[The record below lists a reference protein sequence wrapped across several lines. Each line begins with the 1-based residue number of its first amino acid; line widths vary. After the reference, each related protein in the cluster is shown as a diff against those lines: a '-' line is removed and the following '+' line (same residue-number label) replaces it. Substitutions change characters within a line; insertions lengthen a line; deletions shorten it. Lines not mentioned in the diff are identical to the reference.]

1 MPFCAKNDRVT
12 KTGSGQ
18 RHRET
23 SNRDA
28 FSYSVIDAMS
38 SAIEGAAAMLYGV
51 SESYKE
57 SANCRCAKRPCFPL
71 KCFVMNRPAIVCRD
85 RLRTDIVIRTKQTCT
100 RERVTWQDGGSVW
113 ERPQAGYAICLEHV
127 CSSSRAFVSQSLI
140 NSLLPLHALGLEQT

>member
-71 KCFVMNRPAIVCRD
+71 KCFVMNQ
-85 RLRTDIVIRTKQTCT
+85 RLFAETGSGQTLT
-100 RERVTWQDGGSVW
+100 YERNKHVQESGSRGRMEAQYGNARKLGTPFVW
-113 ERPQAGYAICLEHV
+113 SMCAAAAGH
-127 CSSSRAFVSQSLI
+127 SSVSR
-140 NSLLPLHALGLEQT
+140 